1 MVSTGSEPVRRP
13 RILIV
18 GYSAFDVTVPVA
30 TSVPADA
37 KREVTAIRFG
47 GGGPGATAAVCLAR
61 LGATVQLVTV
71 LGDDHPSTMQREEL
85 LDAGVDLTGTRVAAG
100 HRSAL
105 AVIHVD
111 RDRQTRTVFWSR
123 GDLPRLRPD
132 EVDPAWLDRCDLLY
146 HDGHEPEA
154 TLALAGRARER
165 GLPVVMDAGAVREG
179 SAEVV
184 AASTD
189 VLSSRGFAPELTGND
204 DPAAALRAL
213 RRRGPS
219 RVAMTFGEA
228 GVLAL
233 AEDDDRVDHVPALA
247 VDVVDTTGAG
257 DAFHA
262 GYALG
267 RVRGDAW
274 YDALALGAA
283 VAALKCRGWGGR
295 AALPTL
301 AEAEALRADGRR
313 RRERPPR
320 WSG

>member
-1 MVSTGSEPVRRP
+1 MSTGSDPGARP
-13 RILIV
+13 RILVV

-30 TSVPADA
+30 AVPPADA
-37 KREVTAIRFG
+37 KREVPAIRLG

-61 LGATVQLVTV
+61 LGAAVQLVTV
-71 LGDDHPSTMQREEL
+71 LGDDHPSAMQREEL
-85 LDAGVDLTGTRVAAG
+85 RGAGVDLAGTRIAAG

-111 RDRQTRTVFWSR
+111 RERQTRTVFWSR

-132 EVDPAWLDRCDLLY
+132 EVDPAWVDRCDLLY
-146 HDGHEPEA
+146 HDGHEPA
-154 TLALAGRARER
+154 AMLTLAGRARER

-189 VLSSRGFAPELTGND
+189 VISSRGFAPALTGRE

-233 AEDDDRVDHVPALA
+233 GEHDDRVDHLAAYA

-267 RVRGDAW
+267 RARGDAW
-274 YDALALGAA
+274 HQALELGAA
-283 VAALKCRGWGGR
+283 VAALKCRDWGGR

-301 AEAEALRADGRR
+301 AAAEALRAGGRR
-313 RRERPPR
+313 RDERPPG
-320 WSG
+320 WTG